1 MASSKTSYVCVE
13 CGYKAPKPLGRCP
26 SCGAWGSFRLEEAGS
41 ARATGSAPP
50 AARLRLREV
59 EASAEPRFSSGIAEL
74 DRVLGG
80 GFVPGAALL
89 IGGEPGVGK
98 STLLLQVADR
108 VQAAGKRVVYV
119 AGEESPR
126 QVKMRAERLGVSA
139 DLELIRDTGLEA
151 VLAGLQEAQPQL
163 VVVDSVQTLESEG
176 VPGSLVAV
184 RNATQ
189 ALVRWAKQSGATLVL
204 VGHVTKEGTVAGPKV
219 IEHVVDATLYLET
232 AGAYRVL
239 RSAKNRFGAVGE
251 VGVFRMENSGLVGV
265 PNPSEAF
272 LAERPLGVPGSV
284 VGLALYGE
292 RAIALEVQA
301 LAAKSPYAAPK
312 RVAQGLDARRVD
324 VILAVLERRLGL
336 KLGHLDV
343 YVNLA
348 GGLRVNDPGLDLAAA
363 IALYSAVIGRPVS
376 GEMAAVGEIGLAGE
390 VRSVNALEARLK
402 EGERAGFKKFLHPG
416 TVRSLEEALREAFA

>member
-1 MASSKTSYVCVE
+1 MARPRAAYRCVE

-26 SCGAWGSFRLEEAGS
+26 SCGAWGSFTLEEPE
-41 ARATGSAPP
+41 SAPRP
-50 AARLRLREV
+50 AAAPAKRLRLREV
-59 EASAEPRFSSGIAEL
+59 EAAAEPRFSSGVAEL

-108 VQAAGKRVVYV
+108 VQRAGRRVVYV

-126 QVKMRAERLGVSA
+126 QVKMRAERLGVEA
-139 DLELIRDTGLEA
+139 DLELIKDTELEA
-151 VLAGLQEAQPQL
+151 VMAALEEARPQL
-163 VVVDSVQTLESEG
+163 ALVDSIQTLESEG

-189 ALVRWAKQSGATLVL
+189 TLVRWAKRSGATLVL

-232 AGAYRVL
+232 AGVYRVL

-251 VGVFRMENSGLVGV
+251 VGVFRMESGGLVGV

-272 LAERPLGVPGSV
+272 LAERPLGVPGSA

-312 RVAQGLDARRVD
+312 RVAQGVDARRVD

-348 GGLRVNDPGLDLAAA
+348 GGLRVNDPGLDLAV
-363 IALYSAVIGRPVS
+363 ALAVYSAVIGRPVR
-376 GEMAAVGEIGLAGE
+376 GETAAVGEIGLAGE

-402 EGERAGFKKFLHPG
+402 EGERAGFKHFLHPK
-416 TVRSLEEALREAFA
+416 TARNLEEALREAFQ

>member
-1 MASSKTSYVCVE
+1 MAKARAAYRCVE

-26 SCGAWGSFRLEEAGS
+26 SCGAWGSFVAEKEE
-41 ARATGSAPP
+41 SAPAAQAAP
-50 AARLRLREV
+50 AGRIRLAEV
-59 EASAEPRFSSGIAEL
+59 EARRDPRFGSGLAEV

-80 GFVPGAALL
+80 GFVPGSALL

-98 STLLLQVADR
+98 STLLLQIANAVLR
-108 VQAAGKRVVYV
+108 AGKSVVYV

-126 QVKMRAERLGVSA
+126 QVKLRAQRLGVEGG
-139 DLELIRDTGLEA
+139 LELIRETRLES
-151 VLAGLQEAQPQL
+151 VLAGLEQAAPEL
-163 VVVDSVQTLESEG
+163 VVVDSIQTIESEG

-189 ALVRWAKQSGATLVL
+189 ALVRWAKAAGSTLVL

-232 AGAYRVL
+232 AGVYRVL

-251 VGVFRMENSGLVGV
+251 VGVFRMENEGLVGV

-272 LAERPLGVPGSV
+272 LAERPTGVPGSA
-284 VGLALYGE
+284 VGLAVYGE

-301 LAAKSPYAAPK
+301 LAARSPYAAPK
-312 RVAQGLDARRVD
+312 RVAQGIDPRRVD

-348 GGLRVNDPGLDLAAA
+348 GGLRVSDPGLDAAVALAV
-363 IALYSAVIGRPVS
+363 YSAVMGKPLDPAL
-376 GEMAAVGEIGLAGE
+376 AAVGEVGLAGE
-390 VRSVNALEARLK
+390 LRSVAQLEARLR
-402 EGERAGFKKFLHPG
+402 EGERAGFGRFIHPG
-416 TVRSLEEALREAFA
+416 TAAKLEEAVKEATL